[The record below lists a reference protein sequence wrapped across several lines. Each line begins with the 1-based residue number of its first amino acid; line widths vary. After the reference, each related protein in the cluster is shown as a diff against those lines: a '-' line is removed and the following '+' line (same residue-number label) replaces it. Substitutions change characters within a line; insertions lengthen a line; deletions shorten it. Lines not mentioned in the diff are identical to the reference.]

1 MLDLGCAMTFFG
13 CNVLNANSLK
23 CVSMDN
29 EECKIRLQV
38 INIDSN
44 EPSFYPYSVK
54 INKCNGSCN
63 NATDDTYAKL
73 CVYDVV
79 KNINVKLF
87 NLVPRTN
94 ETQHIEWH
102 EPCKLNVD

>member
-1 MLDLGCAMTFFG
+1 
-13 CNVLNANSLK
+13 
-23 CVSMDN
+23 MDN

-44 EPSFYPYSVK
+44 EPSFYPFSVK
-54 INKCNGSCN
+54 INKCSGSCN

-94 ETQHIEWH
+94 ETRHIEWH
-102 EPCKLNVD
+102 EPCKLNVDQLQVIKKMINNAGIIINVDVNAKN